1 VRLVNVAENKIIE
14 QINSLKD
21 LGNLMSYKKE
31 VDVDKLNNCLKI
43 TDIVINMFR
52 AQSTGI

>member
-1 VRLVNVAENKIIE
+1 MRLVNVAENKIIE